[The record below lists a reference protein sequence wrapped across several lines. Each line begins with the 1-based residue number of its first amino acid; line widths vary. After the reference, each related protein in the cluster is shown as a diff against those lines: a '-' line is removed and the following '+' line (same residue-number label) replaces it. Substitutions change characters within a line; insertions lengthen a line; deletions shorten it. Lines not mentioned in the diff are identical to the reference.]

1 MKINNYLNMLQ
12 EWDETEIQEGDHMR
26 CEICGREATITK
38 AGQGPLIC
46 CGQPM
51 TDLSQLEEAGFKKY
65 PKGWNKKSVKKWANT
80 FAQNEAVR
88 NAATKPGFFDKCVK
102 RMKKHMKDPEGYC
115 ASIKDVAH
123 GSTYWRGADKTPK
136 EVKKDVA
143 AHKNV

>member
-12 EWDETEIQEGDHMR
+12 EWDEPEIQEGDHMR

-51 TDLSQLEEAGFKKY
+51 TDLSQLEESGFKKY

-80 FAQNEAVR
+80 LTKEEV
-88 NAATKPGFFDKCVK
+88 NAAAKKGFFDKCVK
-102 RMKKHMKDPEGYC
+102 KMKKHMKNPEGFC
-115 ASIKDVAH
+115 ASAKDEAT
-123 GSTYWRGADKTPK
+123 GSTYWRGGGKTPQQAG
-136 EVKKDVA
+136 KDIK
-143 AHKNV
+143 AHQNVS